1 MAPSNPSQSSAAAA
15 TATPTSVTSHLA
27 EPSRGQKQARKLLAN
42 HPDMVPL
49 SATTPYGIMPPN
61 RPVRPIQVRPNQVQP
76 AAPEPPK
83 EEEIDLKTEAR
94 NKDKQYARFVAGA
107 GISKSLSSVWGPRDG
122 SGLNLVDIKRL
133 QEDVYRYIVREVD
146 ENMVVN
152 DAQQTPLPAV
162 PQRRRR
168 GEMVIAPPEPPT
180 IPPLPAAANGEPDT
194 IPAQIP
200 ATTTQQQVQ
209 RLAKEARK
217 MRQAFNLGWEDEPDI
232 GILNEVVS
240 TEMEVYLMLK
250 QLNSGVIASWDK
262 ILQDPDPILRI
273 RLMRRFPTVCASFAS
288 TVAAAMIADAQMRPA
303 IRPTR
308 YIMNQ
313 TSAHAAVHFQMLIGC
328 LQGAKGDLAGICRA
342 YNQAIKEKSQIPV
355 YFIDYNT

>member
-1 MAPSNPSQSSAAAA
+1 MVPSNPSAM
-15 TATPTSVTSHLA
+15 ATPASVTFNLGGQ
-27 EPSRGQKQARKLLAN
+27 PSRGQKQARKLLAN

-49 SATTPYGIMPPN
+49 TGTTPYGIMPPN
-61 RPVRPIQVRPNQVQP
+61 RPTRPNQVQP
-76 AAPEPPK
+76 ATIPEEEQPP
-83 EEEIDLKTEAR
+83 EIDLKAEAR
-94 NKDKQYARFVAGA
+94 NMDKQYARFVAGA

-146 ENMVVN
+146 ESMAN
-152 DAQQTPLPAV
+152 AQQPEQPLLTV

-168 GEMVIAPPEPPT
+168 GDMIAPERPT
-180 IPPLPAAANGEPDT
+180 IPPQAAIPDDVEDEPDT
-194 IPAQIP
+194 IPPAQIQP
-200 ATTTQQQVQ
+200 QTPPPTATAQVQ

-217 MRQAFNLGWEDEPDI
+217 MRQAFNLGWEDEPDV

-250 QLNSGVIASWDK
+250 QLNSGVIAPWDK
-262 ILQDPDPILRI
+262 ILENADPMLRV
-273 RLMRRFPTVCASFAS
+273 RLMRRFPTVCVSFAS

-313 TSAHAAVHFQMLIGC
+313 TSAHAAIHFQMLIGC
-328 LQGAKGDLAGICRA
+328 LQGAKRDLVEICRA
-342 YNQAIKEKSQIPV
+342 YNQSTKAKSQIPV
-355 YFIDYNT
+355 YFIDYNHI